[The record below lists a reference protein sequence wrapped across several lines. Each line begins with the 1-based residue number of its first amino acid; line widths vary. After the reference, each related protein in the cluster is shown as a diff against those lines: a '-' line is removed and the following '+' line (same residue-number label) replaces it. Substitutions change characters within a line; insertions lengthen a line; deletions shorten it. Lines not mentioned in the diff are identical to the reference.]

1 MSLELKTLADS
12 NVRTMSIIY
21 GQPGTGK
28 TFTLSTLKGNTLLI
42 DVDYGTAS
50 LPKNMPITVV
60 QPDSV
65 EEVLM
70 FLTSR
75 DLTAFDNVV
84 LDNLSQLQNIFMAKY
99 SAPEIQHWGKCSKL
113 LMRVVDALARLT
125 SKGVN
130 VIVIAQE
137 KLLNEDSPAKIM
149 STLNVMDSV
158 RSYVQARSQ
167 IVGRTYFTES
177 TGYGISF
184 APTQHAITK
193 LSVYGMNINEVHSLA
208 EIFDLIEQNGNTQ
221 PTAIPEIPDAY
232 ITPESEAAELAKTN
246 N

>member
-1 MSLELKTLADS
+1 
-12 NVRTMSIIY
+12 MSIIY

-28 TFTLSTLKGNTLLI
+28 TYTLSTLKGNTLLI

-50 LPKNMPITVV
+50 LPKNMPISVV

-125 SKGVN
+125 SRGVN
-130 VIVIAQE
+130 VIVLAQE

-158 RSYVQARSQ
+158 RAYVQARSQ

-177 TGYGISF
+177 TGYGITF
-184 APTQHAITK
+184 APTSHAITK
-193 LSVYGMNINEVHSLA
+193 LSVYGMQTNEVHSLA
-208 EIFDLIEQNGNTQ
+208 EIFDLLEQNGNTQ
-221 PTAIPEIPDAY
+221 PTAIPEVPDAY
-232 ITPESEAAELAKTN
+232 ITPETEAAERLALRQAEVTK
-246 N
+246 

>member
-1 MSLELKTLADS
+1 
-12 NVRTMSIIY
+12 MSIIY

-50 LPKNMPITVV
+50 LPKNMPISVV
-60 QPDSV
+60 QPESV

-84 LDNLSQLQNIFMAKY
+84 LDNLSQLQTIFMAKF
-99 SAPEIQHWGKCSKL
+99 SSPEIQHWGKCSKL
-113 LMRVVDALARLT
+113 LMRVVDAFARLT
-125 SKGVN
+125 SRGVN
-130 VIVIAQE
+130 VIILAQE
-137 KLLNEDSPAKIM
+137 KILNEDNPNKM
-149 STLNVMDSV
+149 LSTLNVMDSV
-158 RSYVQARSQ
+158 RAYVQARSQ
-167 IVGRTYFTES
+167 IVGRTYYS
-177 TGYGISF
+177 DATGFGISF

-193 LSVYGMNINEVHSLA
+193 LSVYGMNTNEVGSLA
-208 EIFDLIEQNGNTQ
+208 EIFDLLEQNGNTQ
-221 PTAIPEIPDAY
+221 PTAIPEIPDSY